1 MRGKHARP
9 SEAGKLAEQATRV
22 APVVAVAGAMLGMP
36 YHVKPPPRIT
46 PAEHVVLDASVKPT
60 TLAKATT
67 YTVQPGDTLYGIA
80 EQFYHDAD
88 WTRIWDANK
97 ASISTPNLIYPG
109 QQLVIPDGSTI
120 SGTTTSASTSTTSAT
135 TEGTEG
141 TSTANASSTSTASAA
156 PAQSSSITGVP
167 GVAGYYIQQAAL
179 GTGLPAS
186 VVAAQNNVES
196 SYGQNMGPSSA
207 GAMGPWQFMP
217 GTWSSYSSAP
227 FSKATSWPAS
237 TQAYIALM
245 KQLLQW
251 SGGNMRMA
259 LAAYNAGTGGW
270 QAGLGYADQILSMA
284 GH

>member
-1 MRGKHARP
+1 
-9 SEAGKLAEQATRV
+9 
-22 APVVAVAGAMLGMP
+22 MLGMP

-135 TEGTEG
+135 TEGTRARAPP
-141 TSTANASSTSTASAA
+141 TPAA
-156 PAQSSSITGVP
+156 RAPPALLLRSPAPSR
-167 GVAGYYIQQAAL
+167 AYQAWRA
-179 GTGLPAS
+179 TI
-186 VVAAQNNVES
+186 
-196 SYGQNMGPSSA
+196 
-207 GAMGPWQFMP
+207 
-217 GTWSSYSSAP
+217 YSRP
-227 FSKATSWPAS
+227 
-237 TQAYIALM
+237 
-245 KQLLQW
+245 
-251 SGGNMRMA
+251 R
-259 LAAYNAGTGGW
+259 
-270 QAGLGYADQILSMA
+270 
-284 GH
+284 